1 MWTEEAKEQAASD
14 SGCRGLSLSGNSSG
28 LPSFPELLSFR
39 SAVLSFGFPI
49 SFQGVPSGQWA
60 GSGICQGSGLD
71 ERRSEP

>member
-49 SFQGVPSGQWA
+49 SFQGAPSGQWA
-60 GSGICQGSGLD
+60 GSGLCQGSGLD